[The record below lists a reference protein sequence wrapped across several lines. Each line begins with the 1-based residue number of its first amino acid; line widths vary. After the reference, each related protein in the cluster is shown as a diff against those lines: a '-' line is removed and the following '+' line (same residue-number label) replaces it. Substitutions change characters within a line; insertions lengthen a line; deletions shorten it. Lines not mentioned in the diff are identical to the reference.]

1 MPGPNALVATWFAV
15 VVELIKRSWT
25 ARAGPPRLEHHDW
38 VALRSRAPHTACMQP
53 PEPAIL
59 SPGTKIV
66 TVVDL
71 HGEHGGVRV
80 PRGAVGTILKSPSDA
95 THAYWVRLVEGGEV
109 SLRRKQ
115 VVMLA
120 RYKDRELRNEPT
132 GWSLFDRVILKVVI
146 GSRAYGLEEAGSDT
160 DRRGVFLPTA
170 EQHWSLYGVPQQID
184 DEPAQETYWELQK
197 LCVLGL
203 KANPNVLECLWS
215 PLVEHATPLG
225 RELLAMRTAFL
236 SRLVFQT
243 YSGYVASQF
252 RKIEAGMRQHGEPKW
267 KHVMHL
273 VRLMHAGIVVLA
285 TGEVPVHVGA
295 HRDYL
300 LRVRRGQ
307 IAWPDIEA
315 VRQQLHRD
323 FEAAAKSTSLPERP
337 DYERVDLFLRR
348 ARRLAMDEQLP

>member
-1 MPGPNALVATWFAV
+1 LRIGSHLVAEWDLATRFS
-15 VVELIKRSWT
+15 L
-25 ARAGPPRLEHHDW
+25 P
-38 VALRSRAPHTACMQP
+38 VAPNPDASHTAGMQP

-80 PRGAVGTILKSPSDA
+80 PRGAVGSILKSPSDA
-95 THAYWVRLVEGGEV
+95 THAYRVRLVEGGEV
-109 SLRRKQ
+109 SLRRGQ
-115 VVMLA
+115 LVMLA
-120 RYKDRELRNEPT
+120 RYKDRELNREPT

-146 GSRAYGLEEAGSDT
+146 GSRAYGLEEPGSDT

-184 DEPAQETYWELQK
+184 DDPAQETYWELQK

-225 RELLAMRTAFL
+225 NELLAMRDAFL
-236 SRLVFQT
+236 SQLVFQT

-252 RKIEAGMRQHGEPKW
+252 RKIEADVRQHGEPKW

-273 VRLMHAGIVVLA
+273 VRLMHAGVGVLS

-300 LRVRRGQ
+300 LAVRRGQ
-307 IAWPDIEA
+307 VAWPEIEA
-315 VRQQLHRD
+315 LRQDLHRD
-323 FEAAAKSTSLPERP
+323 FEAAAAATALPERP

-348 ARRLAMDEQLP
+348 ARRLAIGEQLP

>member
-1 MPGPNALVATWFAV
+1 MSLA
-15 VVELIKRSWT
+15 
-25 ARAGPPRLEHHDW
+25 
-38 VALRSRAPHTACMQP
+38 
-53 PEPAIL
+53 EPAIL
-59 SPGTKIV
+59 SPGTKVV

-95 THAYWVRLVEGGEV
+95 EHSYWVRLVDGGEV
-109 SLRRKQ
+109 ALRRNQ
-115 VVMLA
+115 LVMLA
-120 RYKDRELRNEPT
+120 RYQDRELRGEPA
-132 GWSLFDRVILKVVI
+132 GRSLFDRVILKVVI

-170 EQHWSLYGVPQQID
+170 EQHWSLYGVPEQID

-215 PLVEHATPLG
+215 PLVEHATELG
-225 RELLAMRTAFL
+225 QELLALRAAFV

-252 RKIEAGMRQHGEPKW
+252 RKIEAHVRQHGEPKW

-273 VRLMHAGIVVLA
+273 LRLMHAGIGVLS
-285 TGEVPVHVGA
+285 TGEVPVHVGE
-295 HRDYL
+295 HRDEL
-300 LRVRRGQ
+300 LAVRRG
-307 IAWPDIEA
+307 AVAFAEVEA
-315 VRQQLHRD
+315 RRQQLHRD
-323 FEAAAKSTSLPERP
+323 FELAARATSLPERP
-337 DYERVDLFLRR
+337 DYERVDQFLRR
-348 ARRLAMDEQLP
+348 ARRLALSELLP